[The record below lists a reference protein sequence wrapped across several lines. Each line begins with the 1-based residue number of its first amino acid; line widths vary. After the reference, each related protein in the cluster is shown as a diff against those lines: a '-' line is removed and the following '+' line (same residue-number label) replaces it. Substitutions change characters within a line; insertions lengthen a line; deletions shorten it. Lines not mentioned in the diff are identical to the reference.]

1 MTRVRVVRTVLP
13 VLGAAVVMGAWALP
27 TGAQVQ
33 APPSDAPAGSPPD
46 RRVIDDNPCIG
57 RRAAELRCP
66 DLVMRRP
73 YGLYTDRLTKAGHTV
88 LRAGNVIDSIGA
100 GPAEL
105 RGRRVS
111 SRYMDARQRIHRR
124 GGGILSIDT
133 GAQLEFKFAHQ
144 QRYWWKFHD
153 AAHFE
158 LWRLDSRGRRTV
170 LVRTGPKVA
179 YCLRDLSRTRPKLR
193 HSPRRA
199 VYPACSTET
208 RARTAT
214 VGTSPGWADIYPP
227 AYPEQW
233 IDVTG
238 LHGCFAY
245 VHIADPENGIYESDE
260 DNNEAQTIV
269 HLPFRA
275 GDARRGCVG
284 KDRGR
289 GFDARRDYAGP
300 G

>member
-1 MTRVRVVRTVLP
+1 
-13 VLGAAVVMGAWALP
+13 
-27 TGAQVQ
+27 
-33 APPSDAPAGSPPD
+33 
-46 RRVIDDNPCIG
+46 
-57 RRAAELRCP
+57 
-66 DLVMRRP
+66 
-73 YGLYTDRLTKAGHTV
+73 
-88 LRAGNVIDSIGA
+88 VIDSVGR

-105 RGRRVS
+105 RGLRVS
-111 SRYMDARQRIHRR
+111 SRYMEAHQRIHQRR
-124 GGGILSIDT
+124 GGILSIDT

-153 AAHFE
+153 AARFE

-179 YCLRDLSRTRPKLR
+179 YCLRDLSRTRPKLS

-199 VYPACSTET
+199 VYPACSTNSS
-208 RARTAT
+208 ARSAT

-238 LHGCFAY
+238 LQGCFAY

-269 HLPFRA
+269 RLPFRA
-275 GDARRGCVG
+275 GDVRRGCVG
-284 KDRGR
+284 NDRGR